1 MTCGFISVRVFG
13 STDSDSLCGYYWFR
27 DYAALEICG
36 LSFLW
41 FAYSILF
48 SACNSGADP
57 APARSAFI
65 NRSLCWCCGMGVFT
79 VEAFVFLLSCLF
91 AFVAPEL
98 AMMFFLFM
106 LIGTGWDYK
115 GVNAQDAVKVVETQ
129 SSDTSPPMVNGQP
142 AGVAARFDSIRPR
155 IQFTGIKY
163 KQVPTN
169 IV

>member
-1 MTCGFISVRVFG
+1 
-13 STDSDSLCGYYWFR
+13 
-27 DYAALEICG
+27 
-36 LSFLW
+36 
-41 FAYSILF
+41 
-48 SACNSGADP
+48 
-57 APARSAFI
+57 
-65 NRSLCWCCGMGVFT
+65 MGVFT

-115 GVNAQDAVKVVETQ
+115 GVNAQDPAKPVVAQ
-129 SSDTSPPMVNGQP
+129 PAGTSPPMVNEQT
-142 AGVAARFDSIRPR
+142 AGFGARFDSIRPR